1 MYEIP
6 IEPRKLYEGCVLAAI
21 AHAVSVGMYPE
32 LNYEHSWDEINY
44 CTNDSEGC
52 RAAITFHHDHVVGVF
67 QNINQADKDT
77 DAFCF
82 FDGASEEI
90 LQLAKS
96 EALQYVLSDVKG
108 MATPVI
114 TAAFYG
120 TWEQL
125 FSTQSMHELMASGGN
140 MIRTQLL
147 PFQDALHVWQEYY
160 DLDASQIELIHRLFH
175 QKMNSQGNSVVLLH
189 DDMKA
194 LYGDTEECLVSLKE
208 LNITVS
214 K

>member
-6 IEPRKLYEGCVLAAI
+6 IDPRQLYEGCILAAI
-21 AHAVSVGMYPE
+21 AHAVSVGLYPE
-32 LNYEHSWDEINY
+32 LDYEHSWDNMTY
-44 CTNDSEGC
+44 CTNDSAGS
-52 RAAITFHHDHVVGVF
+52 RVAITFHPDGIVGVF
-67 QNINQADKDT
+67 QCADSDSPA
-77 DAFCF
+77 DALRL
-82 FDGASEEI
+82 FDGAPNAILEI
-90 LQLAKS
+90 AQS
-96 EALQYVLSDVKG
+96 EALQYVLSDIEGV
-108 MATPVI
+108 ATPVI

-125 FSTQSMHELMASGGN
+125 FSTQSMYELMDCGGN

-147 PFQDALHVWQEYY
+147 PSQDALPVWQEYY
-160 DLDASQIELIHRLFH
+160 DLDASQIELIHRLFR
-175 QKMNSQGNSVVLLH
+175 QKMNAQENSVVLLH